1 MNREELTP
9 EEKEAYIKVVQMAA
23 GESLMNTFY
32 ACGLKWGIETMF
44 INEVNGDEFIL
55 TFKTVEEW
63 KKHTSMLNQGEA
75 PERTASQQVPDQGVA
90 ADPQITQDFKELNIS
105 LDGLCLQ
112 RGKDAGH
119 SWIEFSDKF
128 RAFEKRVLALSSEV
142 ERLRGEREA
151 WNGEKRDLLD
161 TLEELMS
168 WQNGA
173 PLPTYTKGWTAA
185 MERAEALLTQNKQ
198 P

>member
-1 MNREELTP
+1 MNRGKIRKGSRVKLNP
-9 EEKEAYIKVVQMAA
+9 ESQFYSKNI
-23 GESLMNTFY
+23 LMNENPTDCEGTVYDVDSIF
-32 ACGLKWGIETMF
+32 LPIRVKWD
-44 INEVNGDEFIL
+44 NGTKNDYDESDLIL
-55 TFKTVEEW
+55 
-63 KKHTSMLNQGEA
+63 LNQGENQ
-75 PERTASQQVPDQGVA
+75 RASVATDEDQGVA

-161 TLEELMS
+161 ALEELMS

-173 PLPTYTKGWTAA
+173 PLPTYQKGWTAA
-185 MERAEALLTQNKQ
+185 MERGEALLTKNKQ